1 MQTLLFISFFIS
13 TGLAILIVRGAAKWG
28 GRWLQDRYP
37 GPHKFHDDPVPRI
50 GGVAVVV
57 ATASGAAWL
66 FVRDQDLGV
75 TALVLVACSLPA
87 FLAGLAEDVTKAIAP
102 VQRLLLTAVS
112 ASLAVWFLDAVIS
125 YTAIPGVDWVASF
138 PLGAIAITVFV
149 VTGTANAVNII
160 DGFNGLSA
168 MCVTI
173 ILGCFAYVGMAVA
186 DPLIVALS
194 LIGMGAV
201 LGFFIWNF
209 PMGLIFLGDG
219 GAYFLGFYVA
229 EVGVL
234 LLHRNPQVSPLFAL
248 LVCVYPVFETLFS
261 MYRKGVLRGS
271 SPGYPDGVH
280 LHMLIYKRV
289 VRWAV
294 GPHGRHPPVRLRN
307 SMTAPFLWVMC
318 ALAAVPGVLFWDDS
332 AALAVAIGVFSVTYV
347 WLYWRIVRFR
357 TPRFL
362 RETRRVRV
370 RLRGRGL

>member
-1 MQTLLFISFFIS
+1 MQYLFLTFFVAAC
-13 TGLAILIVRGAAKWG
+13 LAVLIVRAASRWG
-28 GRWLQDRYP
+28 GRWVQDRYP
-37 GPHKFHDDPVPRI
+37 GPHKFHVDPVPRV
-50 GGVAVVV
+50 GGVAVFLAALSGVV
-57 ATASGAAWL
+57 LLWLDAPMLGATAML
-66 FVRDQDLGV
+66 L
-75 TALVLVACSLPA
+75 LACSTPA
-87 FLAGLAEDVTKAIAP
+87 FLAGFAEDLTRAITP
-102 VQRLLLTAVS
+102 LQRLLLIAL
-112 ASLAVWFLDAVIS
+112 AAILAVWQLDALIS
-125 YTAIPGVDWVASF
+125 YTAIPGVDWLASF
-138 PLGAIAITVFV
+138 PLGAMAITVFV
-149 VTGTANAVNII
+149 VTGTANAINII

-173 ILGCFAYVGMAVA
+173 ILACFAYVGMVVD

-194 LIGMGAV
+194 LIGIGAV
-201 LGFFIWNF
+201 LGFFVWNF
-209 PMGLIFLGDG
+209 PLGLIFLGDG
-219 GAYFLGFYVA
+219 GAYFLGFYAA

-234 LLHRNPQVSPLFAL
+234 MLHRNPQVSPLFPL
-248 LVCVYPVFETLFS
+248 LVCIYPVFETLFS
-261 MYRKGVLRGS
+261 MYRKGVLRGT

-318 ALAAVPGVLFWDDS
+318 ALAAMPGVLFWDNS